1 MIRRSVML
9 ANYFSVFNNRR
20 IAAAMFLGF
29 ASGLPLALT
38 GSTLQAWLSD
48 AGLDIT
54 TIGWFTLV
62 GQPYTWKFL
71 WAPLIDRFVPPFLGR
86 RRGWM
91 VITQLAL
98 AAAIATMGGLDPQQ
112 HLATFAVLA
121 VLVAFFS
128 ATQDVVIDAYRTEL
142 VRHEERGASA
152 AVGVFGYRMAM
163 LTSGALALILA
174 DGYFTWQQTYWL
186 MAILMLQMVVFSF
199 LAPEPDVTPRHPLS
213 LREAVIEP
221 LMEFFTRKG
230 ALALL
235 ALVIAYKLG
244 DAFAGSLSTKFL
256 LDMGYTKSLIGQ
268 ANKVFGLI
276 ATIIGGFA
284 GAALMVRLG
293 LYRSLL
299 VFGVLQAVTNLGY
312 WVIAHT
318 GHAVTPLLFFAVGLE
333 NLAGGMGTTA
343 AVALLMALCNVRFTA
358 TQYALLSALAA
369 FGRVYVGPASG
380 YLVESFGWADF
391 FVISVLAALPGVMLV
406 WWLRDRICALDH
418 DPEPAPKQ

>member
-1 MIRRSVML
+1 MQLSHYL
-9 ANYFSVFNNRR
+9 AVFTNRR

-48 AGLDIT
+48 AGLDLK

-71 WAPLIDRFVPPFLGR
+71 WAPLIDRFPLPLLGR

-91 VITQLAL
+91 LLTQLAL
-98 AAAIATMGGLDPQQ
+98 AGAIATMGGLDPQT

-128 ATQDVVIDAYRTEL
+128 ATQDVVIDAYRTETL
-142 VRHEERGASA
+142 QQTERGAGA

-174 DGYFTWQQTYWL
+174 DGILSWQHTYWA
-186 MAILMLQMVVFSF
+186 MAAMMAGMALVTL
-199 LAPEPDVTPRHPLS
+199 LAPEPTGLPRPPQS
-213 LREAVIEP
+213 LREAVLEP
-221 LMEFFTRKG
+221 LHEFFTRRG
-230 ALALL
+230 ALWLL
-235 ALVIAYKLG
+235 LLVVGYKLG

-256 LDMGYTKSLIGQ
+256 LDMGYVKSQIGS
-268 ANKVFGLI
+268 ANKVFGMI
-276 ATIIGGFA
+276 ATIVGGFA
-284 GAALMVRLG
+284 GAVLMLRWG
-293 LYRSLL
+293 LYRALL
-299 VFGVLQAVTNLGY
+299 VFGVLQALTNLGY
-312 WVIAHT
+312 WIIALH
-318 GHAVTPLLFFAVGLE
+318 GAPDLLLLYAAIGGE

-343 AVALLMALCNVRFTA
+343 AVALLMSLCNPRFTA
-358 TQYALLSALAA
+358 TQFALLSALAA

-380 YLVESFGWADF
+380 YLVLALGWAHF
-391 FVISVLAALPGVMLV
+391 FVFSALVAIPGLLLV
-406 WWLRDRICALDH
+406 VYLRQTIRALETPTDL
-418 DPEPAPKQ
+418 PADD

>member
-1 MIRRSVML
+1 MSL
-9 ANYFSVFNNRR
+9 ATYTAVFTNRR

-48 AGLDIT
+48 AGLDVK

-71 WAPLIDRFVPPFLGR
+71 WAPLIDRFVPPLLGR

-91 VITQLAL
+91 VLAQLAL
-98 AAAIATMGGLDPQQ
+98 ALAIAGMGGLDPQQ

-121 VLVAFFS
+121 VMIAFFS

-142 VRHEERGASA
+142 VHHEERGAAA

-174 DGYFTWQQTYWL
+174 DGILSWQHTYWVMAAL
-186 MAILMLQMVVFSF
+186 MGGMVLVSF
-199 LAPEPDVTPRHPLS
+199 LAPEPTLAARPPLTLS
-213 LREAVIEP
+213 EAVVAPLRE
-221 LMEFFTRKG
+221 FFSRKG
-230 ALALL
+230 ALLLL

-256 LDMGYTKSLIGQ
+256 LDMGYSKSLIGQ

-276 ATIIGGFA
+276 ATIVGGFA
-284 GAALMVRLG
+284 GAALMVKLG

-299 VFGVLQAVTNLGY
+299 WFGTAQAFTNLGY
-312 WVIAHT
+312 WLIAT
-318 GHAVTPLLFFAVGLE
+318 TTSPGNELLFLAIGLE

-380 YLVESFGWADF
+380 YIVAAFGWADF
-391 FVISVLAALPGVMLV
+391 FVISVLAALPGVLLV
-406 WWLRDRICALDH
+406 WSMRARIRALDH
-418 DPEPAPKQ
+418 DPQAATAQE

>member
-1 MIRRSVML
+1 MQLSHYL
-9 ANYFSVFNNRR
+9 AVFTNRR

-48 AGLDIT
+48 AGLDLK

-71 WAPLIDRFVPPFLGR
+71 WAPLIDRFPLPLLGR

-91 VITQLAL
+91 LLTQLAL
-98 AAAIATMGGLDPQQ
+98 AGAIATMGGLDPQT

-128 ATQDVVIDAYRTEL
+128 ATQDVVIDAYRTETL
-142 VRHEERGASA
+142 QQTERGAGA

-174 DGYFTWQQTYWL
+174 DGILSWQHTYWA
-186 MAILMLQMVVFSF
+186 MAAIMAGMALVTL
-199 LAPEPDVTPRHPLS
+199 LAPEPTGLPRPPQS
-213 LREAVIEP
+213 LREAVLEP
-221 LMEFFTRKG
+221 LHEFFTRRG
-230 ALALL
+230 ALWLL
-235 ALVIAYKLG
+235 LLVVGYKLG

-256 LDMGYTKSLIGQ
+256 LDMGYVKSQIGS
-268 ANKVFGLI
+268 ANKVFGMI
-276 ATIIGGFA
+276 ATIVGGFA
-284 GAALMVRLG
+284 GAVLMLRWG
-293 LYRSLL
+293 LYRALL
-299 VFGVLQAVTNLGY
+299 VFGVLQALTNLGY
-312 WVIAHT
+312 WIIALH
-318 GHAVTPLLFFAVGLE
+318 GAPDLLLLYAAIGGE

-343 AVALLMALCNVRFTA
+343 AVALLMSLCNPRFTA
-358 TQYALLSALAA
+358 TQFALLSALAA

-380 YLVESFGWADF
+380 YLVLALGWAHF
-391 FVISVLAALPGVMLV
+391 FVFSALVAIPGLLLV
-406 WWLRDRICALDH
+406 VYLRQTIRAL
-418 DPEPAPKQ
+418 ETPADLPADD